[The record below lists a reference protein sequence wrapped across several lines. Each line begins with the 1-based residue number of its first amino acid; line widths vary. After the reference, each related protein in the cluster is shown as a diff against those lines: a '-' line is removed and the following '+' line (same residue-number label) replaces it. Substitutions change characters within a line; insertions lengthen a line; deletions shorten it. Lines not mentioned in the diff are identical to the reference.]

1 MHSYRVVWLAV
12 LGLIIGTSCF
22 FFAAHTRAQQPQQR
36 LVESVDV
43 INNRRLRKDD
53 ILYYIQTR
61 QGDPYSE
68 AQVQRDLQTILGL
81 GFFDKVETKVSTE
94 IGPRGGINVIF
105 EVKEL
110 PIIRDIQ
117 FEGLHSV
124 AESDVLKSFREK
136 RVGVSK
142 EAIEDPVKIK
152 NATRVIKEL
161 LAAKGHPDATV
172 KAGVERVSATSDA
185 ITFEVTEGPRVRVA
199 EIRFEGSKVFK
210 GGRLRDQMKYVKE
223 AGLITRFRELDILDR
238 EKLDYDLHKVDNYM
252 KSKGYLQA
260 RHGEPVIT
268 GLGKRRTGFP
278 ILPLPFISSV
288 DDTLRITVPIID
300 GKLYRVGE
308 VKIEG
313 NSIFSEQVIK
323 AVIGLQK
330 GEVAN
335 GEALSKALYENLKKA
350 YGSQGF
356 IQYSAEVTPT
366 FKDNPQKA
374 DEGVADFV
382 ITIDE
387 GKQFTL
393 RRLEFTGN
401 TFTRD
406 NVLRREVLMN
416 EGDIYNQNNF
426 EYSIL
431 RLNQLGY
438 FNPIDKEKDADFRTN
453 EEEGLVDV
461 TVKVSEKGRQQI
473 SFNGGVSGIG
483 GSFFGLEYS
492 TNNLFGR
499 GEVLSINLAAGNRQ
513 RSFQFSFTE
522 PYIRNRPITAGFS
535 VFAYSQKFFGEGT
548 FLSQNTAAQQGASG
562 SVFDFLNTSEANLF
576 TRNSIGASVFASAPL
591 SEFYRKRP
599 FTQFSRI
606 GLSYQLAR
614 SSVKDPAVNAGGS
627 SSSAFIPVIY
637 RQPNILTSRAT
648 ATFVYDTRNAS
659 IDPTKGRSL
668 SIGVGVAGLGGDVRT
683 YEPTL
688 EFTQFFPMRK
698 KLFKIFSGEDSRENP
713 EVFGFRI
720 LAGTVGSFATSQ
732 KIRNANS
739 LAFVD
744 GVPIYERF
752 FLGDE
757 FTIRGYNVRSIAPVT
772 PLDNFI
778 TSRNVVLASNAF
790 GTPTQLTGLPQS
802 LANVGLFTGPTGD
815 NVVSLPRAFTATG
828 ADTQMLGNFE
838 YRIPIIGRTVSGA
851 LFVDAGTAFNLRGKR
866 DQSYSSEFLADQPF
880 LSTVGLIRC
889 PRLDVSAGAGNGVA
903 LVSLTSL
910 AACNNSTRLA
920 YSPVFGS
927 LIARDNRLVAQ
938 GEFDNAIN
946 LGPAGVGGL
955 PFGFYPVFIR
965 GEAQTNTVVRL
976 PQSLFSKFTDFR
988 SSIGAELRVQ
998 VPVLNVPFRLI
1009 YAYNPNARS
1018 DQVIDGFPFFFN
1030 EKKSVFRF
1038 SVGRTF

>member
-12 LGLIIGTSCF
+12 LSLIIGTASLF
-22 FFAAHTRAQQPQQR
+22 LAAPVRAQQPQPR
-36 LVESVDV
+36 LVENVD
-43 INNRRLRKDD
+43 IIGNRRLRKDD
-53 ILYYIQTR
+53 IIYYIQTR
-61 QGDPYSE
+61 PGDTYNE
-68 AQVQRDLQTILGL
+68 AQVQRDLQTLLGY

-105 EVKEL
+105 YVKEL
-110 PIIRDIQ
+110 PILRDIQ
-117 FEGLHSV
+117 FQGLKSV
-124 AESDVLKSFREK
+124 PESDVLKAFREK

-172 KAGVERVSATSDA
+172 KAGVEHISATSDA
-185 ITFEVTEGPRVRVA
+185 ITFEVNEGPRVRVA
-199 EIRFEGSKVFK
+199 EIRFEGSKIFK
-210 GGRLRDQMKYVKE
+210 SSRLRDQMKYVKE

-252 KSKGYLQA
+252 RSKGYLTA
-260 RHGEPVIT
+260 HHGEPVIT

-278 ILPLPFISSV
+278 ILPLPFISSI
-288 DDTLRITVPIID
+288 DDTLRVTVPIID
-300 GKLYRVGE
+300 GRLYRVGD

-323 AVIGLQK
+323 AIVGLQK
-330 GEVAN
+330 GEIAN
-335 GEALSKALYENLKKA
+335 GEQLSKALYENLKKY
-350 YGSQGF
+350 YGAQGF
-356 IQYSAEVTPT
+356 IQYTAEVNPT
-366 FKDNPQKA
+366 YKDSPQNPE
-374 DEGVADFV
+374 EGIADFV

-406 NVLRREVLMN
+406 NVLRREVLVN
-416 EGDIYNQNNF
+416 EGDIYNQSNF

-438 FNPIDKEKDADFRTN
+438 FNPIDKDKDADFRTN

-461 TVKVSEKGRQQI
+461 TLKVSEKGRQQI

-499 GEVLSINLAAGNRQ
+499 GEVLSINVAAGNRQ

-522 PYIRNRPITAGFS
+522 PYIRNRPISAGFS

-548 FLSQNTAAQQGASG
+548 FLSQNTAAQQGLSG
-562 SVFDFLNTSEANLF
+562 SALDFLSTNEENLF
-576 TRNSIGASVFASAPL
+576 TRNSIGISLFASAPL
-591 SEFYRKRP
+591 SELYRKRP

-606 GLSYQLAR
+606 GLSYQIAR
-614 SSVKDPAVNAGGS
+614 SSVKDPTVNS
-627 SSSAFIPVIY
+627 SGTAAQFIPVIY
-637 RQPNILTSRAT
+637 RQPNILTSRVT

-668 SIGVGVAGLGGDVRT
+668 SIGVGLAGLGGDVRT

-698 KLFKIFSGEDSRENP
+698 KLFKIFASEDSKENP

-720 LAGTVGSFATSQ
+720 LMGTVGSFATSS
-732 KIRNANS
+732 KITNANS

-757 FTIRGYNVRSIAPVT
+757 FTIRGYNVRSISPVT
-772 PLDNFI
+772 PLDNYI
-778 TSRNVVLASNAF
+778 TSRNVVLATNAF
-790 GTPTQLTGLPQS
+790 GTPTVASGLPQS
-802 LANVGLFTGPTGD
+802 LANIGLFTGPTGD

-838 YRIPIIGRTVSGA
+838 YRIPIIGRTVSAA
-851 LFVDAGTAFNLRGKR
+851 LFVDAGTAFNLRGKHE
-866 DQSYSSEFLADQPF
+866 QAYSSEFLPDQPF
-880 LSTVGLIRC
+880 LSSVGLIRC
-889 PRLDVSAGAGNGVA
+889 PRLDNSAGAGNGA
-903 LVSLTSL
+903 AAVSLTSL
-910 AACNNSTRLA
+910 AACNNFTRLA
-920 YSPVFGS
+920 YSPTLGS
-927 LIARDNRLVAQ
+927 LLGRDNRIVAQ

-946 LGPAGVGGL
+946 LGPTSVSGL
-955 PFGFYPVFIR
+955 PYGFYPVYIR

-976 PQSLFSKFTDFR
+976 QQSLFSKLTDYR
-988 SSIGAELRVQ
+988 SSLGAELRVQ

-1009 YAYNPNARS
+1009 YAYNPNARH